1 MKIKPEMITSILA
14 IASFVCIFI
23 IVLFTESEMVEAI
36 AGGLVLGGMIGSVFG
51 VISLIINKG
60 KSKLVTIFSVVPMIP
75 VVLWFI
81 LFVVSR

>member
-14 IASFVCIFI
+14 IASVECTFI
-23 IVLFTESEMVEAI
+23 IVLFSESEMVEAI

>member
-1 MKIKPEMITSILA
+1 MITSILA
-14 IASFVCIFI
+14 IGSFVCIFI

>member
-14 IASFVCIFI
+14 IASFVCTFI